1 MRAFVIRGFG
11 QKAGVDF
18 DQVHA
23 ELIAPALQ
31 QVGIDGGTTGDIV
44 EAGNV
49 REDMFR
55 ELVLADIVVAD
66 VSVHNANVFYELG
79 VRHAV
84 KNRATVLI
92 RARIDDV
99 PFDLRTDRYLSYDPA
114 SAAASV
120 PQLVRV
126 LRETLATERADSP
139 VFQLLPGF
147 APSPHATLLDLPR
160 DLAEDIE
167 QAREARRAGDLR
179 LIADEVVGLRF
190 EEAAL
195 RAVAPALANIG
206 DDVGARQAWE
216 RIRAVR
222 ADDLQANRA
231 LSDIYRRLGELVS
244 SDQAVQRA
252 LGGGT
257 LSSADRA
264 ELYALLGSNSKRR
277 WAEQWRGAGEQD
289 RARVALQSREL
300 EVSFQFYRR
309 GFDENLNH
317 WYSGLNALALAK
329 VTLALA
335 DRCPDVWRTRFET
348 NAEAGRELEQLR
360 SEIAWLASTVRAS
373 LDSDRARSRYTG
385 AVNLWLEVSAADLR
399 LLTSNEP
406 ERVISAYVA
415 AMSPALDSATRRS
428 IRDQLEM
435 YRDLGIFVETA
446 LPAFHLF
453 AETSSGD
460 SVLVHPLVF
469 SGHMIDEP
477 GRAHPRFPASQEGTA
492 QNRIEQAIQDV
503 VAAAQE
509 RQERMIGIAGVSD
522 GGDLLFHETCQRLG
536 VETHVL
542 LPVPELAYRA
552 TAMSGQASRWADRY
566 HAALRNATKVLT
578 LARTDTLPGWLQG
591 KTSYSTWQRNNRW
604 ILHYAWAT
612 TTADRVTVLALWN
625 GEVGDGPGGVADM
638 VATAQ
643 AGGAEVRTLDTF
655 TIFDPSALELP
666 QTPPA
671 ADAAAEPEADADPA
685 KADIGGE
692 QAPVEADKSGEQA
705 TVEARNPDA
714 EGAVGDRV
722 LNQVWR
728 SHRQWSRAA
737 DAAQSRLNKWRGRNL
752 ALLVLGALAG
762 ALAAQAWAASAV
774 TSAFAATSAALLAI
788 AGLIQGT
795 ALTSADTSRWTG
807 ARAASE
813 ALKAEAYRFLARVKP
828 YDGADRTEQLEAQ
841 LKAIQTRGQALLVDE
856 QLFAPD
862 NRALPQVSTFGGYLT
877 ARAQQQAD
885 WHRNKSAEHAR
896 KARTLRIWQ
905 LAATAAGAVL
915 AAIGGALPQSHLAA
929 WTAAATTVAAAFA
942 THLAATQ
949 HQRIAASY
957 AATADQLDRLIA
969 GIDPATVGPDRQA
982 QFVAD
987 VERVLAAQNDGW
999 TDLLSP
1005 HAPKA
1010 SEAAK

>member
-18 DQVHA
+18 DRVHA

-55 ELVLADIVVAD
+55 ELVLADVVVAD

-195 RAVAPALANIG
+195 RAAARALAKVG
-206 DDVGARQAWE
+206 DNAGARQAWE

-222 ADDLQANRA
+222 PDDLEANQA
-231 LSDIYRRLGELVS
+231 LSNIYRRLGDYVS

-277 WAEQWRGAGEQD
+277 WAKQWRGADEKD
-289 RARVALQSREL
+289 RARVALLSREL
-300 EVSFQFYRR
+300 EASFQFYRR

-329 VTLALA
+329 ITLALA
-335 DRCPDVWRTRFET
+335 ERCPDDWQTRFDT
-348 NAEAGRELEQLR
+348 DADADREFERLR

-373 LDSDRARSRYTG
+373 LDCDRARSRYTG
-385 AVNLWLEVSAADLR
+385 TVAPWLEVSAADLR
-399 LLTSNEP
+399 FLTSNEP
-406 ERVISAYVA
+406 ERVTSAYEA
-415 AMSPALDSATRRS
+415 AMSPYLDSATIQS

-435 YRDLGIFVETA
+435 YRDLGIFVENA
-446 LPAFHLF
+446 LPALALF
-453 AETSSGD
+453 AEASGGD
-460 SVLVHPLVF
+460 TAQVHPLVF
-469 SGHMIDEP
+469 SGHMIDPP
-477 GRAHPRFPASQEGTA
+477 GRTPPRFPANQEDTA
-492 QNRIEQAIQDV
+492 QDRIEQAIRDI
-503 VAAAQE
+503 VAAAE
-509 RQERMIGIAGVSD
+509 SRQERMIGIAGVSD
-522 GGDLLFHETCQRLG
+522 GGDLLFHEACHQLG
-536 VETHVL
+536 VETQVL

-552 TAMSGQASRWADRY
+552 TAISGQASGWADRY
-566 HAALRNATKVLT
+566 HAARRNAAKVLI
-578 LARTDTLPGWLQG
+578 LARTDTLPGWLLARPG
-591 KTSYSTWQRNNRW
+591 YSTWQRNNRW
-604 ILHYAWAT
+604 ILHHAWAT
-612 TTADRVTVLALWN
+612 TTADRVTLLALWN
-625 GEVGDGPGGVADM
+625 GEAGDGPGGVADM

-643 AGGAEVRTLDTF
+643 AVGAEVHTLDTVTLF
-655 TIFDPSALELP
+655 GLSAPKPPPSH
-666 QTPPA
+666 PPTG
-671 ADAAAEPEADADPA
+671 AAAGPGADADPP
-685 KADIGGE
+685 KGGNGGQAPVHG
-692 QAPVEADKSGEQA
+692 QAPVEEPGLGAGQ
-705 TVEARNPDA
+705 
-714 EGAVGDRV
+714 AVGDQL

-728 SHRQWSRAA
+728 SHRRWSA
-737 DAAQSRLNKWRGRNL
+737 AAQDAQSHLNRWRGRNL
-752 ALLVLGALAG
+752 ALLVTGALAG
-762 ALAAQAWAASAV
+762 ALAAQAWANSAV
-774 TSAFAATSAALLAI
+774 TTSFALLAAVLLAL
-788 AGLIQGT
+788 AGLVQRT
-795 ALTSADTSRWTG
+795 ALTSDETARWTG

-813 ALKAEAYRFLARVKP
+813 ALKAETYRYLTRVTP
-828 YDGADRTEQLEAQ
+828 YDGADRTEQLKAQ
-841 LKAIQTRGQALLVDE
+841 LAAIQTRGQAWLVEE
-856 QLFAPD
+856 QQFAPD
-862 NRALPQVSTFGGYLT
+862 DRPLPQMSTVGGYLT
-877 ARAQQQAD
+877 ARAQHQAD
-885 WHRNKSAEHAR
+885 WHRTSSAEHAR
-896 KARTLRIWQ
+896 KARTLHIWQ
-905 LAATAAGAVL
+905 LGATMAGAVL
-915 AAIGGALPQSHLAA
+915 AAVGGVLPQTHLAA
-929 WTAAATTVAAAFA
+929 WTAAATTIATAFA
-942 THLAATQ
+942 THLAAAQ
-949 HQRIAASY
+949 HQRIGASY

-969 GIDPATVGPDRQA
+969 GIDPATAGPDRQA

-1005 HAPKA
+1005 HAPKEPSA
-1010 SEAAK
+1010 SG